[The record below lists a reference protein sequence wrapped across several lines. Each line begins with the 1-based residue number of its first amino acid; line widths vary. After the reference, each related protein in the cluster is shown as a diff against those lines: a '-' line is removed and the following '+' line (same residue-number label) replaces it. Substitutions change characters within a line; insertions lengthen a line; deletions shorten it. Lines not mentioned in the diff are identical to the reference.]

1 MLSFYQK
8 TIAIKEK
15 QVTVNKKELFPDFNA
30 GYFNQQIE
38 GTQGLQGIQ
47 FGIAIPLFNRYQKA
61 VVTASKIEIEIANQ
75 EMENYRLTL
84 YKMLQQQLQ
93 NCSKYYLEIDYYET
107 NGKALANQLID
118 LSNKAYNAGE
128 IGYIEYVQSIKQAKQ
143 IKISYLQSL
152 QKHQAETIEI
162 LYLTGK

>member
-1 MLSFYQK
+1 
-8 TIAIKEK
+8 
-15 QVTVNKKELFPDFNA
+15 
-30 GYFNQQIE
+30 
-38 GTQGLQGIQ
+38 
-47 FGIAIPLFNRYQKA
+47 
-61 VVTASKIEIEIANQ
+61 
-75 EMENYRLTL
+75 
-84 YKMLQQQLQ
+84 MLQQQLQ